1 MPLFFS
7 LAQYTQRNTMLK
19 LFTVGQKARK
29 AFILVV
35 VGGSLGLGVLF
46 AYKAYS
52 ARIELLE
59 STVQTQQEHII
70 QLDKRLATV
79 HALATLAQTKG
90 NELHN
95 TIREVERNTQQ
106 SISSLAQ
113 IRKQDH
119 EENTNPTMYVPM
131 PDSFTSVL
139 KQAEERARATTHN

>member
-1 MPLFFS
+1 MPLSFS
-7 LAQYTQRNTMLK
+7 LAQYTQRNSMLK
-19 LFTVGQKARK
+19 LFAMGQKARK
-29 AFILVV
+29 AFILVL

-59 STVQTQQEHII
+59 STVQTQQAHIT
-70 QLDKRLATV
+70 QLDKRLTTV

-95 TIREVERNTQQ
+95 TVREVEKNTQQ

-113 IRKQDH
+113 IRNQDH
-119 EENTNPTMYVPM
+119 EENNNPAMYEPM
-131 PDSFTSVL
+131 PDSFNSVL
-139 KQAEERARATTHN
+139 KQAEDRARASTNN

>member
-1 MPLFFS
+1 MPLSFS
-7 LAQYTQRNTMLK
+7 LAQYTQRNSMLK
-19 LFTVGQKARK
+19 LFARAQNARK
-29 AFILVV
+29 TIILVL

-59 STVQTQQEHII
+59 STVQTQQEHIT
-70 QLDKRLATV
+70 QLDKRLTTV

-95 TIREVERNTQQ
+95 TVRELEKNTQH

-113 IRKQDH
+113 IRKQDN
-119 EENTNPTMYVPM
+119 EKDSNPTMYEPM
-131 PDSFTSVL
+131 PDSFTSL
-139 KQAEERARATTHN
+139 LNQAEERARASTNH